1 MAEYALEAIMKQCE
15 IDDIIG
21 SINGFGMIESSRHM
35 SVTHGKFLT
44 VHSSLPRDT
53 EDSILNMTPLN
64 NFIMT
69 RIKKKKTS
77 VGPVDGLEDNDADFQ
92 I

>member
-35 SVTHGKFLT
+35 SVTHGMFLT
-44 VHSSLPRDT
+44 AHVSLLRET
-53 EDSILNMTPLN
+53 ED
-64 NFIMT
+64 
-69 RIKKKKTS
+69 
-77 VGPVDGLEDNDADFQ
+77 
-92 I
+92 